1 MKIEDLTVGE
11 AKQLANLFSKETA
24 ANITA
29 ASAASGKEFHGNCI
43 VVLDKGFVYL
53 GDLYTDGNW
62 LYINNAKN
70 IRKWTGGHG
79 LSWYAENGFSED
91 IVLDGSG
98 DIKAP
103 IGGLKHL
110 IRCR

>member
-1 MKIEDLTVGE
+1 MKIEDLTIGE

-29 ASAASGKEFHGNCI
+29 ATGKELHGNCI

-53 GDLYTDGNW
+53 GDLSTDGNW

-79 LSWYAENGFSED
+79 LSWYAENGFSND
-91 IVLDGSG
+91 VVLDDSG

-103 IGGLKHL
+103 IGELKHL

>member
-1 MKIEDLTVGE
+1 MSINDITLGE
-11 AKQLANLFSKETA
+11 AKQLASLFSKETA

-29 ASAASGKEFHGNCI
+29 ASGKESHGKCI

-53 GDLYTDGNW
+53 GDLSTDSNW
-62 LYINNAKN
+62 LYIDNATN

-91 IVLDGSG
+91 IILDNSG
-98 DIKAP
+98 DVKAP
-103 IGGLKHL
+103 IGELKHL
-110 IRCR
+110 IGCK